1 MGEKKKKKRE
11 ERKKKKQKDGKNKKK
26 KKAKEETDDA
36 NDLLKFPTEQKDE
49 DDGDDLLGFMNNTN
63 TKRTSDPSKQG
74 DDFINDLLDLSNG
87 NGTKNKDDDDD
98 VKEQEHKKQSSSAK
112 KKKKHKKNGMMNASS
127 EAKQILFEDDGI
139 RISYFGHPSNKKAS
153 TYLDIILLTENLS
166 SSNTIKSAKLTL
178 SKSSSFKPKDKIM
191 EHKLCKKLE
200 PNCENLATIKM
211 KCIEFGT
218 EKSNSIKCK
227 VTYNKTSSKS
237 LYIKLATHCFV
248 TNESEIKDEDSLM
261 QLIEDDEKC
270 GFKASEKLKLPD
282 SVSCGDALDSLVKIW
297 RVHNI
302 TMTDKKSTYHGK
314 LMLDRHLA
322 VYVKTNKKKNAI
334 QITLSG
340 HKQEFLDKML
350 EEFKSIILS

>member
-11 ERKKKKQKDGKNKKK
+11 ERKKKKQKDGKKKK
-26 KKAKEETDDA
+26 KTKEETDDA
-36 NDLLKFPTEQKDE
+36 NDLLKFATEQKDE

-63 TKRTSDPSKQG
+63 TKTTTSDQSKQG

-87 NGTKNKDDDDD
+87 NGTTNKDDDD
-98 VKEQEHKKQSSSAK
+98 VKEQEHRKKSSK
-112 KKKKHKKNGMMNASS
+112 KKTKKKKNGMMNAST

-166 SSNTIKSAKLTL
+166 SSKTIKSAKLTL

-248 TNESEIKDEDSLM
+248 TNESETKDEDSLM

-282 SVSCGDALDSLVKIW
+282 TVSCGDALDSLVKIW

-322 VYVKTNKKKNAI
+322 AYVKTNKKKNAI